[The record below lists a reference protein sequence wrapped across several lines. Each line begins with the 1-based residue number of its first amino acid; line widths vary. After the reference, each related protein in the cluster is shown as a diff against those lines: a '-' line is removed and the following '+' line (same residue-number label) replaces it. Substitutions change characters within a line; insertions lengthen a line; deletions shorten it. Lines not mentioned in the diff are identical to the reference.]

1 MWKNRVPQGALERL
15 ELLDAKVSRAVL
27 RGRVGGNTA
36 LLLDTLAT
44 GTNTHYRMY
53 HIDGFKGGK
62 WYNKQLDTIRSK
74 RDRCKKG
81 SRRYRHLSQ
90 VYSRLSQQKRNK
102 QKDCLHKASHLIA
115 HKLVERTVVVGDLS
129 QRQMVTKEHKERN
142 KHLNRAVYND
152 WGLYAFVQMLA
163 YKCVLSGKELILLDE
178 RDTSK
183 MCSSCGHKQDMPL
196 YKRTYRC
203 PNETCR
209 LVMDRDENSAVNIL
223 KRFFA
228 RLGPHMEPIS
238 MRCADVFTAIDN
250 VDTCEHI

>member
-1 MWKNRVPQGALERL
+1 MVQTEPKTECSFIPIVINKYTAKVYMWKNRVPQGALERL

-53 HIDGFKGGK
+53 HIGGFKGGK

-81 SRRYRHLSQ
+81 SRRYRHLSL

-115 HKLVERTVVVGDLS
+115 HKLVERTV
-129 QRQMVTKEHKERN
+129 N
-142 KHLNRAVYND
+142 
-152 WGLYAFVQMLA
+152 ML
-163 YKCVLSGKELILLDE
+163 K
-178 RDTSK
+178 
-183 MCSSCGHKQDMPL
+183 DM
-196 YKRTYRC
+196 
-203 PNETCR
+203 
-209 LVMDRDENSAVNIL
+209 
-223 KRFFA
+223 
-228 RLGPHMEPIS
+228 
-238 MRCADVFTAIDN
+238 
-250 VDTCEHI
+250 